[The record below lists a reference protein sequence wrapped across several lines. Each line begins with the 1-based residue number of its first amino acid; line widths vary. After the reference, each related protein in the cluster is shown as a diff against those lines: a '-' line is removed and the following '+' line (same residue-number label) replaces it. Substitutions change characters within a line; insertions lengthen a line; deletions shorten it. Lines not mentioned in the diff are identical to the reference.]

1 MRLNDALFADNGGCG
16 YVLKPPSLRADA
28 PGGDLPDAPRARA
41 SRLVVRVLSGQ
52 QLPRPNGEQRGEVI
66 DPYVRVTLHC
76 AGFEPQSSRT
86 LREDDNGF
94 NPVWNE
100 EFVFAVPCDRHDG
113 VGFVE
118 IEVLDYDL
126 GKDDDW
132 IAQAVVPLAALRPG
146 VRRVP
151 LADERSARHGD
162 YADASLLCFF
172 AWHEDTAS

>member
-1 MRLNDALFADNGGCG
+1 ML
-16 YVLKPPSLRADA
+16 
-28 PGGDLPDAPRARA
+28 
-41 SRLVVRVLSGQ
+41 
-52 QLPRPNGEQRGEVI
+52 
-66 DPYVRVTLHC
+66 
-76 AGFEPQSSRT
+76 
-86 LREDDNGF
+86 
-94 NPVWNE
+94 
-100 EFVFAVPCDRHDG
+100 FAVPCDRHDG

-172 AWHEDTAS
+172 AWHEDAAS

>member
-1 MRLNDALFADNGGCG
+1 M
-16 YVLKPPSLRADA
+16 
-28 PGGDLPDAPRARA
+28 
-41 SRLVVRVLSGQ
+41 
-52 QLPRPNGEQRGEVI
+52 I